1 MVDDCRP
8 LGFLLGMPFALLSS
22 VLSLI
27 ALVVWLLGSIVS
39 CICPCCECCAGLLNL
54 TMTIAKLPV
63 EVIRWFI
70 CRIPL

>member
-8 LGFLLGMPFALLSS
+8 LGFLLGMPFALFSS

-27 ALVVWLLGSIVS
+27 ALIVWLLGSIVS
-39 CICPCCECCAGLLNL
+39 CICPCCKCCAGLLNL

-70 CRIPL
+70 SKIPL